1 MPLLKKKNNKKIKKI
16 NGANR
21 GDFKKYFLNSVYA
34 SAAVILISAAGY
46 FGYKAY
52 NYLFFKKKVFILKK
66 ISVSGKGVTYG
77 EKIKIIKQSKLSK
90 NENLLGVNLK
100 RVSRLIASD
109 RWVKDVTVYKK
120 YPDKIVI
127 VLKKRKK
134 FAMISYKNNLYYISP
149 NGYIIGRADYGGGYK
164 YPVITGLNRDSGNAD
179 GYFRKLRKALYFLKI
194 ARASILSG
202 IIGEV
207 HIEKDNGIAVYTG
220 SGLYIKFGVGMYKNK
235 IKTLKKLFYEINR
248 LHIKYKPYINLEYK
262 DEAVIKVNRGSRVLP
277 VNYKNNAVS
286 PDAFK

>member
-77 EKIKIIKQSKLSK
+77 EKIKIIKQSMLSK